1 MKTEGHSGDE
11 STSRGPGDGLA
22 VGGSE
27 AEETGM
33 VAWFLSRV
41 TEWKVVSL
49 DSLRNTGGAPGMEG
63 GQ

>member
-1 MKTEGHSGDE
+1 
-11 STSRGPGDGLA
+11 
-22 VGGSE
+22 
-27 AEETGM
+27 M

-49 DSLRNTGGAPGMEG
+49 DSLRNIGGALGMEG